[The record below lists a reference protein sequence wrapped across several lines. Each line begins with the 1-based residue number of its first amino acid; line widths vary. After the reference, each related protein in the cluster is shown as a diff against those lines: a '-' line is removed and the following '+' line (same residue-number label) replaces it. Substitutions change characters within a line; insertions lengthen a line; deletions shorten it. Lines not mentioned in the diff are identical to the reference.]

1 MRVLALA
8 VLLLSAC
15 TTSEQIRR
23 PDGSLEYVVACG
35 AAVGWNICYSRANEL
50 CPYGYNTISE
60 DAGFN
65 RKELR
70 IACPTPVFR
79 PMTPVPGRMN

>member
-1 MRVLALA
+1 MIRLAALA
-8 VLLLSAC
+8 VLGLLAAC
-15 TTSEQIRR
+15 TTAEQIRR

-35 AAVGWNICYSRANEL
+35 AGLGWNICYSRANEL
-50 CPYGYNTISE
+50 CPYGYTTVSE

-79 PMTPVPGRMN
+79 GQINRPS